1 MRDLYREVTETI
13 IAELKAGVRPWVQP
27 WSQTPGLNVP
37 CNAVTGRPYSGVN
50 TLLLWV
56 ARKHGWPQPR
66 FLTFKQA
73 REAGGRVCA
82 GEHGRH
88 IVFVK
93 DIVKRDEGEDE
104 PHQFRML
111 KSYTVFNIAQ
121 VPDCRTSSRRRLNR
135 PIQISEM
142 H

>member
-1 MRDLYREVTETI
+1 
-13 IAELKAGVRPWVQP
+13 
-27 WSQTPGLNVP
+27 
-37 CNAVTGRPYSGVN
+37 VTGRPYSGVN

-56 ARKHGWPQPR
+56 ARKQGWPQPR

-73 REAGGRVCA
+73 REAGGHVCA

-93 DIVKRDEGEDE
+93 DIVKRDEGEKE

-111 KSYTVFNIAQ
+111 KYYTVFNIAQ
-121 VPDCRTSSRRRLNR
+121 CTGLPDSRLSRRMRINATL
-135 PIQISEM
+135 
-142 H
+142 